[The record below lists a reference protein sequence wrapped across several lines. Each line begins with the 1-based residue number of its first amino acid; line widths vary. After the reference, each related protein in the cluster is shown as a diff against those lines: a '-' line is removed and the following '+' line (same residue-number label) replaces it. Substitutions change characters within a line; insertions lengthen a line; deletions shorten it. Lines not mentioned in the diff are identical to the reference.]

1 MKLTPYA
8 KIVKAELAME
18 LEKIGSSLEDL
29 EEKLSNLNTA
39 EGAIKIARDIS
50 ALQEYALKPALGFAG
65 GLPGIALNASAAG
78 GAVAGLTFDE
88 MENSVDELNKALD
101 RERQKVHMVRTLTHK
116 LKQEHGL
123 N

>member
-18 LEKIGSSLEDL
+18 LEKIGSSLE
-29 EEKLSNLNTA
+29 EFEKNLSTLNTA
-39 EGAIKIARDIS
+39 EGAIKVASDVN
-50 ALQEYALKPALGFAG
+50 LMHEYALKPAMGMAS
-65 GLPGIALNASAAG
+65 GLPGLAFNASAAG
-78 GAVAGLTFDE
+78 GAVAGLTFDD
-88 MENSVDELNKALD
+88 MENSVVELNKALE
-101 RERQKVHMVRTLTHK
+101 RERQKVHMVRTLTHR